1 MSDPARERPRYRDRR
16 SSSLM
21 PGPAPNDSGP
31 KLGSYVK
38 HAFLYPW
45 NLLFFLGGAAL
56 AAMSPYPDA
65 LIPIIGGLELAYL
78 TGLSSIPRFRTAIDA
93 KLAARARGGSTTTAA
108 AESSQQSLERILES
122 LPAPALRRFLLLR
135 QRCFEM
141 RSIASGVRG
150 QAGLDSAES
159 IRTPALDRLL
169 YLFLRLLVS
178 QNGLDRFLRSTSEK
192 DLEGKLA
199 DVRTRLEAAKT
210 AGDERVK
217 NSLQDSLADAELRLD
232 NYKKAAKDAEFVAI
246 ELDRIETKIQA
257 LIEMGVSRQDPD
269 YLSHQVTAAAESM
282 QHTEAAVNQ
291 LQHLTGLADQIE
303 EPPPILEANIG
314 GLVARDR

>member
-1 MSDPARERPRYRDRR
+1 M
-16 SSSLM
+16 
-21 PGPAPNDSGP
+21 APNERVGA
-31 KLGSYVK
+31 GMREYVK
-38 HAFLYPW
+38 HAFLFPW
-45 NLLFFLGGAAL
+45 NLLAFVGGAAL
-56 AAMSPYPDA
+56 AAMSPRPDA
-65 LIPIIGGLELAYL
+65 FVPIVMGLELAYL
-78 TGLSSIPRFRTAIDA
+78 TGLTAIPRFRTAIDA
-93 KLAARARGGSTTTAA
+93 KLAARARGGSSDAEPSPAA
-108 AESSQQSLERILES
+108 QQSLDRILES
-122 LPAPALRRFLLLR
+122 LPSPALRRFLLLR

-141 RSIASGVRG
+141 RSITSGIRG
-150 QAGLDSAES
+150 QADHTTDSAES

-178 QNGLDRFLRSTSEK
+178 QNGLDRFLRSTSDK
-192 DLEGKLA
+192 DLEAKLA
-199 DVRTRLEAAKT
+199 DVRGRLETAKAAN
-210 AGDERVK
+210 DERVTR
-217 NSLQDSLADAELRLD
+217 SLQDSLADAELRLD
-232 NYKKAAKDAEFVAI
+232 NYRKATKDAEFVAI

-314 GLVARDR
+314 GIVARDVATDRSRRG

>member
-1 MSDPARERPRYRDRR
+1 MAPKD
-16 SSSLM
+16 SS
-21 PGPAPNDSGP
+21 GAT
-31 KLGSYVK
+31 LGSYVR

-45 NLLFFLGGAAL
+45 NLLLFLGGAA
-56 AAMSPYPDA
+56 AAVLSPYPDA
-65 LIPIIGGLELAYL
+65 LLPIIGALEIAYL
-78 TGLSSIPRFRTAIDA
+78 TGLSSIPRFRTAVEA
-93 KLAARARGGSTTTAA
+93 KIAAKARGA
-108 AESSQQSLERILES
+108 SSDETPNASNQAQSLERILES

-141 RSIASGVRG
+141 RSITSGVRG
-150 QAGLDSAES
+150 QADTAADSAES

-192 DLEGKLA
+192 ELEAKLA
-199 DVRTRLEAAKT
+199 DVKTRLEAAKT

-217 NSLQDSLADAELRLD
+217 NSLQDSVADAELRLD

-269 YLSHQVTAAAESM
+269 YLSNQVTAAAESM

>member
-1 MSDPARERPRYRDRR
+1 M
-16 SSSLM
+16 
-21 PGPAPNDSGP
+21 APNESVSGAGM
-31 KLGSYVK
+31 KEYVK
-38 HAFLYPW
+38 HAFLFPW
-45 NLLFFLGGAAL
+45 NLLVFVGGAAL
-56 AAMSPYPDA
+56 AAMSPHPDA
-65 LIPIIGGLELAYL
+65 FIPIVGALEIAYL
-78 TGLSSIPRFRTAIDA
+78 TGLTAIPRFRTAIDA
-93 KLAARARGGSTTTAA
+93 KIAARRRGDTDTPRATGA
-108 AESSQQSLERILES
+108 SQQSLEKILES
-122 LPAPALRRFLLLR
+122 LPAPGLRRFLLLR

-141 RSIASGVRG
+141 RSITSGIRG
-150 QAGLDSAES
+150 QADTASDSAES

-192 DLEGKLA
+192 DLDAKLS
-199 DVRTRLEAAKT
+199 DVRARLETAKAAN
-210 AGDERVK
+210 DERVTR
-217 NSLQDSLADAELRLD
+217 SLQDSLADAELRLD
-232 NYKKAAKDAEFVAI
+232 NYRKATKDAEFVAI

>member
-1 MSDPARERPRYRDRR
+1 M
-16 SSSLM
+16 
-21 PGPAPNDSGP
+21 APNDSSGP
-31 KLGSYVK
+31 GLRNYVK

-45 NLLFFLGGAAL
+45 NLLFFLGGDAL
-56 AAMSPYPDA
+56 AAMSPHPDA
-65 LIPIIGGLELAYL
+65 FIPIIGGLELAYL

-93 KLAARARGGSTTTAA
+93 KIAAKARAGRVSSGDSG
-108 AESSQQSLERILES
+108 SSQQSLERILES

-150 QAGLDSAES
+150 QADTGPDSAES

-192 DLEGKLA
+192 DLSTKLA
-199 DVRTRLEAAKT
+199 ELRTRLEAAKT
-210 AGDERVK
+210 AGDERVT
-217 NSLQDSLADAELRLD
+217 NSLQDSVADAELRLE
-232 NYKKAAKDAEFVAI
+232 NYRKAAKDAEFVAI

-282 QHTEAAVNQ
+282 QHTEAAVNE

-303 EPPPILEANIG
+303 EPPAILESTIA

>member
-1 MSDPARERPRYRDRR
+1 
-16 SSSLM
+16 M
-21 PGPAPNDSGP
+21 PPNAPEATGIRA
-31 KLGSYVK
+31 YIK

-45 NLLFFLGGAAL
+45 NLLFFLGGTTL
-56 AAMSPYPDA
+56 AAMSPYPGA
-65 LIPIIGGLELAYL
+65 FLPIIGGLELAYL

-93 KLAARARGGSTTTAA
+93 RLAAKAREASGTKTPIGSA
-108 AESSQQSLERILES
+108 QQSLDRILES

-141 RSIASGVRG
+141 RSITSGVRG
-150 QAGLDSAES
+150 QADDAPDSAES

-192 DLEGKLA
+192 DLDAKLT
-199 DVRTRLEAAKT
+199 DVRARLEAAKT
-210 AGDERVK
+210 AGDERVTR
-217 NSLQDSLADAELRLD
+217 SLQDSLADAELRLD
-232 NYKKAAKDAEFVAI
+232 NYRKAAKDAEFVAI

-257 LIEMGVSRQDPD
+257 LVEMGVSRQDPD

-291 LQHLTGLADQIE
+291 LQHLTGLADEIE
-303 EPPPILEANIG
+303 EPPAILEANIG

>member
-1 MSDPARERPRYRDRR
+1 M
-16 SSSLM
+16 
-21 PGPAPNDSGP
+21 APNGSSGP
-31 KLGSYVK
+31 GLRDYVK

-45 NLLFFLGGAAL
+45 NLLFFLGGATL
-56 AAMSPYPDA
+56 AAMSPHPDA
-65 LIPIIGGLELAYL
+65 FIPIIGALELAYV

-93 KLAARARGGSTTTAA
+93 KIAAKAREGRVTSGATS
-108 AESSQQSLERILES
+108 SSQQSLERILES

-150 QAGLDSAES
+150 QADPGPDSAES

-192 DLEGKLA
+192 DLEAKLA
-199 DVRTRLEAAKT
+199 DMRTRFETAKT

-217 NSLQDSLADAELRLD
+217 NSLQDSVADAELRLE
-232 NYKKAAKDAEFVAI
+232 NYRKAAKDAEFVAI

-282 QHTEAAVNQ
+282 QHTEAAVNE

-303 EPPPILEANIG
+303 EPPAILESTIA

>member
-1 MSDPARERPRYRDRR
+1 M
-16 SSSLM
+16 
-21 PGPAPNDSGP
+21 APNDSSGP
-31 KLGSYVK
+31 GLRDYVK

-56 AAMSPYPDA
+56 AAMSPRPDA
-65 LIPIIGGLELAYL
+65 FFPIIGALELAYL

-93 KLAARARGGSTTTAA
+93 KIAAKARQGRATSGATS
-108 AESSQQSLERILES
+108 SSQQSLERILES

-150 QAGLDSAES
+150 QADLGPDSAES

-192 DLEGKLA
+192 DLEAKLA
-199 DVRTRLEAAKT
+199 DMRTRFEAAKT

-217 NSLQDSLADAELRLD
+217 NSLQDSVADAELRLE
-232 NYKKAAKDAEFVAI
+232 NYRKAAKDAEFVAI

-303 EPPPILEANIG
+303 EPPAILESTIA

>member
-1 MSDPARERPRYRDRR
+1 M
-16 SSSLM
+16 
-21 PGPAPNDSGP
+21 APNEQPGA

-45 NLLFFLGGAAL
+45 NLLIFMGGTAL
-56 AAMSPYPDA
+56 AAMSPYPGA
-65 LIPIIGGLELAYL
+65 FLPIIGGLELAYL
-78 TGLSSIPRFRTAIDA
+78 TGLSAIPRFRTAVDA
-93 KLAARARGGSTTTAA
+93 KIAAKAREATSKATPSAG
-108 AESSQQSLERILES
+108 SQQSLDRILES

-141 RSIASGVRG
+141 RSITYGIRG
-150 QAGLDSAES
+150 QTDDTPDSAES

-192 DLEGKLA
+192 DLDAKLTDIRA
-199 DVRTRLEAAKT
+199 RFEAAKP
-210 AGDERVK
+210 AGDERVTR
-217 NSLQDSLADAELRLD
+217 SLQDSLADAELRLD

-282 QHTEAAVNQ
+282 QHTEDAVNQ
-291 LQHLTGLADQIE
+291 LQHLTGLADEIN
-303 EPPPILEANIG
+303 EPPAILEANIG

>member
-1 MSDPARERPRYRDRR
+1 M
-16 SSSLM
+16 
-21 PGPAPNDSGP
+21 APNVSTEA

-45 NLLFFLGGAAL
+45 NLLLFVGGAAA
-56 AAMSPYPDA
+56 AAMSPYPGA
-65 LIPIIGGLELAYL
+65 FLPILGGLELAYL

-93 KLAARARGGSTTTAA
+93 KLAARARGGSSDAEPSPAA
-108 AESSQQSLERILES
+108 QQSLDKILQS

-141 RSIASGVRG
+141 RSITSGIRG
-150 QAGLDSAES
+150 QADNVLDSAES

-169 YLFLRLLVS
+169 FLFLRLLVS
-178 QNGLDRFLRSTSEK
+178 QNGLDRFLRSTSET
-192 DLEGKLA
+192 DLDSKLT
-199 DVRTRLEAAKT
+199 DVRARLETAK
-210 AGDERVK
+210 ASNDERVTR
-217 NSLQDSLADAELRLD
+217 SLQDSLADAELRLD
-232 NYKKAAKDAEFVAI
+232 NYKKATKDAEFVAI

-291 LQHLTGLADQIE
+291 LQHLTGLADPVE
-303 EPPPILEANIG
+303 DPPAILEANIG
-314 GLVARDR
+314 GIVARDVANDRLRRG

>member
-1 MSDPARERPRYRDRR
+1 M
-16 SSSLM
+16 
-21 PGPAPNDSGP
+21 APNDSS
-31 KLGSYVK
+31 GSGLREYVK

-45 NLLFFLGGAAL
+45 NMLFFVGGAAL
-56 AAMSPYPDA
+56 AAMSPHPDA
-65 LIPIIGGLELAYL
+65 FLPIIGGLELAYL

-93 KLAARARGGSTTTAA
+93 KLAAKARAGRASSGASS
-108 AESSQQSLERILES
+108 SSQQSLERILES

-141 RSIASGVRG
+141 RSIASGIRG
-150 QAGLDSAES
+150 QADASPDSAES

-192 DLEGKLA
+192 DLAAKLA
-199 DVRTRLEAAKT
+199 DVRTRFEAAKT
-210 AGDERVK
+210 TGDERVT
-217 NSLQDSLADAELRLD
+217 NSLQDSVADAELRLE
-232 NYKKAAKDAEFVAI
+232 NYRKAAKDAEFVAI

-282 QHTEAAVNQ
+282 QHTEAAVDQ

-303 EPPPILEANIG
+303 EPPAILESTIA

>member
-1 MSDPARERPRYRDRR
+1 M
-16 SSSLM
+16 
-21 PGPAPNDSGP
+21 APNDSPGP
-31 KLGSYVK
+31 GLRDYVK

-56 AAMSPYPDA
+56 AAMSPHPDA
-65 LIPIIGGLELAYL
+65 FIPIIGGLELAYL

-93 KLAARARGGSTTTAA
+93 KVAAKARAARANAGVSG
-108 AESSQQSLERILES
+108 SSQQSLERILET

-150 QAGLDSAES
+150 QADTGPDSAES

-178 QNGLDRFLRSTSEK
+178 QNGLDRFLRSTSEQ
-192 DLEGKLA
+192 DLSTKLA

-210 AGDERVK
+210 AGDERVT
-217 NSLQDSLADAELRLD
+217 NSLQDSVADAELRLE
-232 NYKKAAKDAEFVAI
+232 NYRKAAKDAEFVAI

-257 LIEMGVSRQDPD
+257 LMEMGVSRQDPD

-282 QHTEAAVNQ
+282 QHTEAAVNE

-303 EPPPILEANIG
+303 EPPAILESTIA

>member
-1 MSDPARERPRYRDRR
+1 M
-16 SSSLM
+16 
-21 PGPAPNDSGP
+21 APNETPETG
-31 KLGSYVK
+31 LRQYVK

-45 NLLFFLGGAAL
+45 NLLFFVGGVVAAAISPRPD
-56 AAMSPYPDA
+56 AAMA
-65 LIPIIGGLELAYL
+65 IVGGLEIAYL
-78 TGLSSIPRFRTAIDA
+78 TGLSSIGRFRTAIDA
-93 KLAARARGGSTTTAA
+93 KLAAKARGDSDTTRVSA
-108 AESSQQSLERILES
+108 SSQQSLEKILEG

-141 RSIASGVRG
+141 RSITSGIRG
-150 QAGLDSAES
+150 QADVANDSAES

-169 YLFLRLLVS
+169 FLFLRLLVS

-192 DLEGKLA
+192 DLDAKLV
-199 DVRTRLEAAKT
+199 DVRTRLEAAR
-210 AGDERVK
+210 AANDERVTR
-217 NSLQDSLADAELRLD
+217 SLADSLADAELRLD
-232 NYKKAAKDAEFVAI
+232 NYKKAVKDAEFVAI

-291 LQHLTGLADQIE
+291 LQHLTGLADQVE
-303 EPPPILEANIG
+303 DPPAILEANIG

>member
-1 MSDPARERPRYRDRR
+1 M
-16 SSSLM
+16 
-21 PGPAPNDSGP
+21 APNDTGP
-31 KLGSYVK
+31 TLRDYIK

-56 AAMSPYPDA
+56 AVMSPHPDA
-65 LIPIIGGLELAYL
+65 FLPIIGGLELAYL

-93 KLAARARGGSTTTAA
+93 KIAAKARGARSEVAAST
-108 AESSQQSLERILES
+108 SSQSLDRILDS

-150 QAGLDSAES
+150 QAGPDSAES

-192 DLEGKLA
+192 ELDAKLA
-199 DVRTRLEAAKT
+199 DVRARFEAAKA

-217 NSLQDSLADAELRLD
+217 NSLQDSVADAELRLD

-269 YLSHQVTAAAESM
+269 YLSNQVTAAAESM

-314 GLVARDR
+314 ELVARDR

>member
-1 MSDPARERPRYRDRR
+1 MT
-16 SSSLM
+16 
-21 PGPAPNDSGP
+21 PNESASGAGI
-31 KLGSYVK
+31 KEYVK
-38 HAFLYPW
+38 HAFLFPW
-45 NLLFFLGGAAL
+45 NLLAFVGGAAL
-56 AAMSPYPDA
+56 AAMSPHPDA
-65 LIPIIGGLELAYL
+65 FIPIVGALEIAYL
-78 TGLSSIPRFRTAIDA
+78 TGLTAIPRFRTAIDA
-93 KLAARARGGSTTTAA
+93 KIAARRRGDADTPRVTGA
-108 AESSQQSLERILES
+108 AEQSLEKILEG

-141 RSIASGVRG
+141 RSITSGIRG
-150 QAGLDSAES
+150 QAESVNDSAES

-169 YLFLRLLVS
+169 FLFLRLLVS

-192 DLEGKLA
+192 DLEAKLA
-199 DVRTRLEAAKT
+199 DVRARLETAKAAN
-210 AGDERVK
+210 DERVTR
-217 NSLQDSLADAELRLD
+217 SLADSLADAELRLD
-232 NYKKAAKDAEFVAI
+232 NYKKAVKDAEFVAI

>member
-1 MSDPARERPRYRDRR
+1 
-16 SSSLM
+16 M
-21 PGPAPNDSGP
+21 PPNPFGGAGL
-31 KLGSYVK
+31 KEYVK
-38 HAFLYPW
+38 HAFLYRW
-45 NLLFFLGGAAL
+45 NLLLFIGGAAL

-65 LIPIIGGLELAYL
+65 LLPIVGGLELAYL
-78 TGLSSIPRFRTAIDA
+78 TGLTAMPRFRLAIDA
-93 KLAARARGGSTTTAA
+93 RLAKKARGEPVDTPKA
-108 AESSQQSLERILES
+108 AESRHSLEKILES
-122 LPAPALRRFLLLR
+122 LPAPALRRFLALR
-135 QRCFEM
+135 ARCFEM
-141 RSIASGVRG
+141 RSIASGIRG
-150 QAGLDSAES
+150 QADGAHDSAES

-192 DLEGKLA
+192 ELEARLS
-199 DVRTRLEAAKT
+199 DVRTRFETAKT
-210 AGDERVK
+210 GGDERVTR
-217 NSLQDSLADAELRLD
+217 SLQDSVADAELRLD
-232 NYKKAAKDAEFVAI
+232 NYRKAAKDAEFVAI

-282 QHTEAAVNQ
+282 QHTEDAVNQ

-314 GLVARDR
+314 GMVVRDR

>member
-1 MSDPARERPRYRDRR
+1 MAPNES
-16 SSSLM
+16 
-21 PGPAPNDSGP
+21 PGPGLRD
-31 KLGSYVK
+31 YVR

-56 AAMSPYPDA
+56 AAMSPHPDA
-65 LIPIIGGLELAYL
+65 FIPIIGGLELAYL
-78 TGLSSIPRFRTAIDA
+78 TGLSSVPRFRTAIDA
-93 KLAARARGGSTTTAA
+93 KIAAKARAGRATSGASGSG
-108 AESSQQSLERILES
+108 QQSLERILES

-150 QAGLDSAES
+150 QPDTGPDSAES

-192 DLEGKLA
+192 DLESKLA

-210 AGDERVK
+210 AGDERVT
-217 NSLQDSLADAELRLD
+217 NSLQDSVADAELRLE
-232 NYKKAAKDAEFVAI
+232 NYRKAAKDAAFVAI

-282 QHTEAAVNQ
+282 QHTEAAVND

-303 EPPPILEANIG
+303 EPPAILESTIA

>member
-1 MSDPARERPRYRDRR
+1 MT
-16 SSSLM
+16 
-21 PGPAPNDSGP
+21 PAPNDTPEPG
-31 KLGSYVK
+31 LIAYVK

-45 NLLFFLGGAAL
+45 NLLFFVGGTAA
-56 AAMSPYPDA
+56 AAMSPYPGA
-65 LIPIIGGLELAYL
+65 FLPIIGGLELAYL
-78 TGLSSIPRFRTAIDA
+78 TGLSSIPRFRLAIDA
-93 KLAARARGGSTTTAA
+93 KLAAKRRGASTDAPAA
-108 AESSQQSLERILES
+108 STQQSLDNILRS
-122 LPAPALRRFLLLR
+122 LPAPSLRRFLLLR

-141 RSIASGVRG
+141 RSITSGIRG
-150 QAGLDSAES
+150 QADNVLDSAES

-192 DLEGKLA
+192 ELNEKLT
-199 DVRTRLEAAKT
+199 DIRSRFEAAKT

-217 NSLQDSLADAELRLD
+217 NSLQDSVADAELRLD
-232 NYKKAAKDAEFVAI
+232 NYRKAAKDAEFVAI

-269 YLSHQVTAAAESM
+269 YLSNQVTAAAESM

-303 EPPPILEANIG
+303 EPPAILEANIG

>member
-1 MSDPARERPRYRDRR
+1 MTPT
-16 SSSLM
+16 
-21 PGPAPNDSGP
+21 PNDTAEPG
-31 KLGSYVK
+31 LIAYVK

-56 AAMSPYPDA
+56 AAMSPHPDA
-65 LIPIIGGLELAYL
+65 FIPIIGGLELAYL

-93 KLAARARGGSTTTAA
+93 KLAAKARAGRASSGASG
-108 AESSQQSLERILES
+108 SSQQSLERILES

-150 QAGLDSAES
+150 QADTGPDSAES

-192 DLEGKLA
+192 DLESKLA

-210 AGDERVK
+210 AADERVTK
-217 NSLQDSLADAELRLD
+217 SLQDSVADAELRLE
-232 NYKKAAKDAEFVAI
+232 NYRKAAKDAAFVAI

-303 EPPPILEANIG
+303 EPPAILESTIA

>member
-1 MSDPARERPRYRDRR
+1 M
-16 SSSLM
+16 
-21 PGPAPNDSGP
+21 APNESSGA

-45 NLLFFLGGAAL
+45 NLLIFLGGAA
-56 AAMSPYPDA
+56 AAVMSPYPDA
-65 LIPIIGGLELAYL
+65 FLPIIGALELAYL
-78 TGLSSIPRFRTAIDA
+78 TGLSSIPRVRTAVEA
-93 KLAARARGGSTTTAA
+93 KIAARARGSSSDETAPNA
-108 AESSQQSLERILES
+108 SSQSQSLERILES
-122 LPAPALRRFLLLR
+122 LPAPALRLFLLLR

-141 RSIASGVRG
+141 RSITSGVRG
-150 QAGLDSAES
+150 QADTAADSAES

-178 QNGLDRFLRSTSEK
+178 QNGLDRFLRSTRENE
-192 DLEGKLA
+192 LEAKLA

-217 NSLQDSLADAELRLD
+217 NSLQDSVADAELRLD
-232 NYKKAAKDAEFVAI
+232 NYRKAAKDAEFVAI

>member
-1 MSDPARERPRYRDRR
+1 M
-16 SSSLM
+16 
-21 PGPAPNDSGP
+21 APNDSPGP
-31 KLGSYVK
+31 GLRDYVK

-56 AAMSPYPDA
+56 AALSPHPDA
-65 LIPIIGGLELAYL
+65 FLPIIGGLELAYL

-93 KLAARARGGSTTTAA
+93 KIAAKARAGRASSGASS
-108 AESSQQSLERILES
+108 SSQQSLERILES

-141 RSIASGVRG
+141 RSIASGIRG
-150 QAGLDSAES
+150 QADTGPDSAES

-192 DLEGKLA
+192 DLATKLA

-210 AGDERVK
+210 GGDERVT
-217 NSLQDSLADAELRLD
+217 NSLQDSVADAELRLE
-232 NYKKAAKDAEFVAI
+232 NYRKAAKDAEFVAI

-282 QHTEAAVNQ
+282 QHTEAAVDQ

-303 EPPPILEANIG
+303 EPPAILESTIA

>member
-1 MSDPARERPRYRDRR
+1 M
-16 SSSLM
+16 
-21 PGPAPNDSGP
+21 APNDSPGG
-31 KLGSYVK
+31 LRAYVK

-45 NLLFFLGGAAL
+45 NLLLFVGGVAL

-65 LIPIIGGLELAYL
+65 LLPIVGGLELAYL

-93 KLAARARGGSTTTAA
+93 KLAAKTRGDTSTAKSTG
-108 AESSQQSLERILES
+108 SSQQSLDKILES

-141 RSIASGVRG
+141 RSITSGIRG
-150 QAGLDSAES
+150 QAESAPDSAES

-169 YLFLRLLVS
+169 FLFLRLLVS

-192 DLEGKLA
+192 DLEAKLA
-199 DVRTRLEAAKT
+199 DVRTRLEAAK
-210 AGDERVK
+210 AANDERVTR
-217 NSLQDSLADAELRLD
+217 SLADSLADAELRLD
-232 NYKKAAKDAEFVAI
+232 NYKKATKDAEFVAI

-303 EPPPILEANIG
+303 EPPAILEANIG

>member
-1 MSDPARERPRYRDRR
+1 M
-16 SSSLM
+16 
-21 PGPAPNDSGP
+21 APNDSPGP
-31 KLGSYVK
+31 GLRGYVK

-45 NLLFFLGGAAL
+45 NILFFLGGAAL
-56 AAMSPYPDA
+56 AAMSPHPDA
-65 LIPIIGGLELAYL
+65 FIPIIGGLELAYL

-93 KLAARARGGSTTTAA
+93 KMAAKARAGRASSVASN
-108 AESSQQSLERILES
+108 SSQQSLERILES

-150 QAGLDSAES
+150 QADTSPDSAES

-192 DLEGKLA
+192 DLESKLA
-199 DVRTRLEAAKT
+199 DVRTRLEAAK
-210 AGDERVK
+210 ASSDERVT
-217 NSLQDSLADAELRLD
+217 NSLQDSVADAELRLE
-232 NYKKAAKDAEFVAI
+232 NYRKAAKDAEFVAI

-257 LIEMGVSRQDPD
+257 LIEVGVSRQDPD

-282 QHTEAAVNQ
+282 QHTEAAVNE

-303 EPPPILEANIG
+303 EPPAILESTIA

>member
-1 MSDPARERPRYRDRR
+1 M
-16 SSSLM
+16 
-21 PGPAPNDSGP
+21 APNGSSGP
-31 KLGSYVK
+31 GLRDYVK

-45 NLLFFLGGAAL
+45 NLLFFLGGATL
-56 AAMSPYPDA
+56 AAMSPHPDA
-65 LIPIIGGLELAYL
+65 FIPIIGALELAYV

-93 KLAARARGGSTTTAA
+93 KIAAKAREGRVTSGATS
-108 AESSQQSLERILES
+108 SSQQSLERILES

-150 QAGLDSAES
+150 QADPGPDSAES

-192 DLEGKLA
+192 DLEAKLA
-199 DVRTRLEAAKT
+199 DMRTRFEAAKT

-217 NSLQDSLADAELRLD
+217 NSLQDSVADAELRLE
-232 NYKKAAKDAEFVAI
+232 NYRKAAKDAEFVAI

-282 QHTEAAVNQ
+282 QHTEAAVNE

-303 EPPPILEANIG
+303 EPPAILESTLA